1 MKEIV
6 EIVGSIERERY
17 RNGDFCIATMRVS
30 EVRQGVL
37 KRANDLPKPF
47 LTLGKMQ
54 GGLFA

>member
-37 KRANDLPKPF
+37 KRANDGNVIFKGDMRMIPQKE
-47 LTLGKMQ
+47 
-54 GGLFA
+54 